1 MNSLKIK
8 LLSSSAIPV
17 LVGAGI
23 AVGGAV
29 AVAGPGF
36 SIVPALERQG
46 ALPNAKPRPGAVRLA
61 ACSADY
67 PCAATN
73 PCNPCA
79 AKKVAA
85 NPCNPCA
92 AKKIVAN
99 PCNPCAA
106 KNPCNPCAAANPC
119 NPCAANPCNPS
130 AAGSAGISSEC
141 VVPRLRTAAIS
152 NPCAA
157 KNPCNPCAATNPC
170 NPCAANKGFFRRI
183 VDRVVSVVAG
193 NLCSPCNPCA
203 AKMVVA
209 NPCNPCAA
217 TNPCNPC
224 AANPCNPCGPSG
236 AVELTSTEAAA
247 AYACLLGELKAA
259 YAKAGLGVVKD
270 YDRWTN
276 ANTAPY
282 VSDTHGGRLVNNY
295 ANSQGGNLYV
305 KFEDSGTMPAGS
317 VLAKDSFVAQ
327 PDGRLAIGPLFVM
340 EKMNDGFNAESG
352 DWRYTMVMPDGSVFG
367 RTKGAGAA
375 SVEFCN
381 ACHSAVAEDQDYM
394 FFLPEEHRA
403 SF

>member
-79 AKKVAA
+79 AKK
-85 NPCNPCA
+85 
-92 AKKIVAN
+92 I
-99 PCNPCAA
+99 
-106 KNPCNPCAAANPC
+106 
-119 NPCAANPCNPS
+119 
-130 AAGSAGISSEC
+130 
-141 VVPRLRTAAIS
+141 
-152 NPCAA
+152 
-157 KNPCNPCAATNPC
+157 
-170 NPCAANKGFFRRI
+170 
-183 VDRVVSVVAG
+183 
-193 NLCSPCNPCA
+193 
-203 AKMVVA
+203 VA

-381 ACHSAVAEDQDYM
+381 ACHSAVAEDQGYM

>member
-36 SIVPALERQG
+36 SIVPALERHD
-46 ALPNAKPRPGAVRLA
+46 ALPDAKPRPGAIRLA

-67 PCAATN
+67 PCAVVN

-92 AKKIVAN
+92 AKKLVAN

-119 NPCAANPCNPS
+119 NPCAAANPCNPCAANPCNPS
-130 AAGSAGISSEC
+130 AARSAGVSSEC
-141 VVPRLRTAAIS
+141 FVPRLRTAAIC

-157 KNPCNPCAATNPC
+157 KNP
-170 NPCAANKGFFRRI
+170 
-183 VDRVVSVVAG
+183 
-193 NLCSPCNPCA
+193 CSPCNPCA
-203 AKMVVA
+203 AKKVA

-217 TNPCNPC
+217 KNPCNPC
-224 AANPCNPCGPSG
+224 AANPCNPCGAGG
-236 AVELTSTEAAA
+236 AVEITSAEAAA

-295 ANSQGGNLYV
+295 ANSQGGYLYV

-381 ACHSAVAEDQDYM
+381 ACHAATAETQDYM

-403 SF
+403 KF

>member
-1 MNSLKIK
+1 MNSLKSK

-36 SIVPALERQG
+36 SIAPTLERQG
-46 ALPNAKPRPGAVRLA
+46 TLPDAKPRPGAVRLA

-67 PCAATN
+67 PCAAKN

-79 AKKVAA
+79 AKKL
-85 NPCNPCA
+85 
-92 AKKIVAN
+92 
-99 PCNPCAA
+99 
-106 KNPCNPCAAANPC
+106 AANPC
-119 NPCAANPCNPS
+119 NPCAANPCNPC
-130 AAGSAGISSEC
+130 AAGATGVSSEC
-141 VVPRLRTAAIS
+141 FVPRLRTAAIC

-157 KNPCNPCAATNPC
+157 KNP
-170 NPCAANKGFFRRI
+170 
-183 VDRVVSVVAG
+183 
-193 NLCSPCNPCA
+193 CSPCNPCA
-203 AKMVVA
+203 AK
-209 NPCNPCAA
+209 NS
-217 TNPCNPC
+217 CNPC
-224 AANPCNPCGPSG
+224 AANPCNPCGAGG
-236 AVELTSTEAAA
+236 AIELTSAEAAA

-295 ANSQGGNLYV
+295 ANSQGGYLYV
-305 KFEDSGTMPAGS
+305 KFEDSGKMPAGS

-340 EKMNDGFNAESG
+340 EKMTHGFNAESG

-367 RTKGAGAA
+367 RTKGAGSA

-381 ACHSAVAEDQDYM
+381 TCHAATAETQDYM

-403 SF
+403 KF